1 MENKKELKVQAIE
14 NGTVI
19 DHIPPKSVFRVVK
32 ILNLEKYENQMYLGT
47 NLDSQKYGKK
57 GIIKIRNRYIDVEET
72 NKIALVAPLATIIEI
87 KDYEVTNKTN
97 VTIPDTVNKFIK
109 CINPNCITNQQEVAT
124 KFVIIDKDELKLQC
138 HYCEKITT
146 RKNIDFI

>member
-87 KDYEVTNKTN
+87 KDYVVTNKTN

-109 CINPNCITNQQEVAT
+109 CINPNCITNLQQVAT
-124 KFVIIDKDELKLQC
+124 KFVIIDKEEMKLQC
-138 HYCEKITT
+138 HYCEKITS